1 MMYNHIGSPKQAED
15 NCKSFAEIFAQTV
28 QNK

>member
-1 MMYNHIGSPKQAED
+1 MTYSHVGSPQQAED
-15 NCKSFAEIFAQTV
+15 NRKSFAEIFAQTV